1 MSEQGFSAQSGD
13 AAYNGWIASVSSI
26 VSGCL
31 EIHMSEVMR
40 RKYGDNKPDGPM
52 IITLPDNTITGH
64 IAGVFRYIGEILGKR
79 QDIGMSLVD
88 YLISEIKKIDIE
100 MSEDDV

>member
-13 AAYNGWIASVSSI
+13 AAYNWWITSVSSV

-31 EIHMSEVMR
+31 EIHMAEVMR
-40 RKYGDNKPDGPM
+40 HKYGDNNPDGPM

-64 IAGVFRYIGEILGKR
+64 IADVFQYIWEILGKR
-79 QDIGMSLVD
+79 QDVGMSLVD
-88 YLISEIKKIDIE
+88 YLISEIKKIDLE
-100 MSEDDV
+100 VSEDDA

>member
-1 MSEQGFSAQSGD
+1 MSEQGFSTQSGD

-31 EIHMSEVMR
+31 EIHMSEVLHH
-40 RKYGDNKPDGPM
+40 KYGDNKPDGPM

-100 MSEDDV
+100 VSEDDA